1 MRRWYEDKKRTGK
14 FVVVDGIDGVGKGV
28 FLDTFVEEAKKDQKK
43 VFDVNEFWKHYEINP
58 KLNSIIGKY
67 DVVLTSEP
75 TFMGTGKLIRDE
87 LIAMGKNY
95 PVELVALAYSLDRRV
110 LYGELVLPLLSAGV
124 DVYQSRSF
132 ASSLVYQRQTALN
145 QNKPG
150 FTMGQILSI
159 PGNEFCSQHPMDHL
173 VVPTIRNVEEAVRR
187 SQFRDKQD
195 NCVFENLE
203 FQLKARELY
212 ESRDFRR
219 LFKGLNVPL
228 TYMDA
233 GVSIEFSKE
242 QAREFYE
249 KCLR

>member
-1 MRRWYEDKKRTGK
+1 MRRWYKDPQKRGK

-28 FLDTFVEEAKKDQKK
+28 FLDTFVEEAKKDNKK
-43 VFDVNEFWKHYEINP
+43 VFDVNEFWKQHEINP
-58 KLNSIIGKY
+58 RINNIIGKY
-67 DVVLTSEP
+67 NVVLTSEP

-87 LIAMGKNY
+87 LIAMGRNY

-110 LYGELVLPLLSAGV
+110 LYGELLLPLLSAGV

-132 ASSLVYQRQTALN
+132 STSLVYQRQMAVN
-145 QNKPG
+145 QNKPE
-150 FTMGQILSI
+150 FTMGKLLSI
-159 PGNEFCSQHPMDHL
+159 PGNEFCSRNPMDHL
-173 VVPTIRNVEEAVRR
+173 IVPTIKDVEEAVRR
-187 SQFRDKQD
+187 SQSRDKQD
-195 NCVFENLE
+195 NCAFENLE

-219 LFKGLNVPL
+219 LFKGLNIPL

-242 QAREFYE
+242 QAREFYM
-249 KCLR
+249 KNLR